1 MITKLAVFDFD
12 ATLMDTP
19 MPDEGKIIWKE
30 KTGEEY
36 PHVGWWGRKES
47 LDTTVFDIN
56 PFPSVENALKDA
68 YNDPDTHTVILT
80 SRLEKLRP
88 EVEKILN
95 QHNIDVDEILLKKT
109 NQEKNERVEEILS
122 RFDSIDTVN
131 LYDDREKEFNA
142 YRKLKEKFSDKTIN
156 IYKADQGKI
165 SIIEGKN
172 TNVSYIKKIINEEIQ
187 YFKIN
192 K

>member
-68 YNDPDTHTVILT
+68 YNNPNTYTVLLT

-131 LYDDREKEFNA
+131 LYDDREKEFNV

-172 TNVSYIKKIINEEIQ
+172 SNVSYIKKIINEEIQ